1 MIQYWEW
8 AEVASHILGL
18 PEETD
23 EEVVEHHLLQ
33 EYGLDLEGFG
43 NIADKLLNMTVP
55 VETALGGSVV
65 QAFVKFEDT
74 HVRALAKKDFKID

>member
-1 MIQYWEW
+1 MIEEWGW
-8 AEVASHILGL
+8 AEVAAKILGL

-43 NIADKLLNMTVP
+43 NIAEKLLGMTAPMRTV
-55 VETALGGSVV
+55 LGNELV
-65 QAFVKFEDT
+65 QAFVVNDDHGT
-74 HVRALAKKDFKID
+74 RAIVKQEFKRD